1 MFSSNELKKI
11 ASMPD
16 NELKEKISL
25 IINAAGGNNS
35 SLDIS
40 SADVTKIK
48 KMISELTEKDVK
60 KIMEDIPEEK
70 INEIKSKI
78 DFNSK

>member
-16 NELKEKISL
+16 NELKEKLSL

-35 SLDIS
+35 SLDLS
-40 SADVTKIK
+40 SADMKKIK